1 MIKRVYCSIELK
13 DQTEFLSHLILDIVN
28 DGPLEV
34 KTTQRVTIGG
44 VREKG
49 KMIKNDQ
56 IENDQPIAI
65 EETGI

>member
-1 MIKRVYCSIELK
+1 MKL
-13 DQTEFLSHLILDIVN
+13 LSQLCLDIMN

-34 KTTQRVTIGG
+34 KTTQRVMIGG

>member
-1 MIKRVYCSIELK
+1 MFRYYERWTIS
-13 DQTEFLSHLILDIVN
+13 
-28 DGPLEV
+28 LEV